1 MFNFG
6 NQQTQQPQQNQG
18 LFQTQPQF
26 SQTPQFP
33 QSQPFNQ
40 TQPQPLNQMQS
51 NIGLP
56 NNNFNEQIQSTIILD
71 LLKFVYEC
79 QTSNDMQNVLP
90 FLVNQQK

>member
-6 NQQTQQPQQNQG
+6 SQQPQQPQQNQG
-18 LFQTQPQF
+18 LFQTQPQS
-26 SQTPQFP
+26 SQPQMFP
-33 QSQPFNQ
+33 QTQPQPFNQ
-40 TQPQPLNQMQS
+40 TQS
-51 NIGLP
+51 NVALP
-56 NNNFNEQIQSTIILD
+56 NNNFNEQIQSTVILD